1 MVESSRGCLN
11 LDARYWT
18 FTLCRVAFFVSRC
31 VLDGADAIGLL
42 VLLWYIYIDAC
53 VLAPLATV
61 SCSIQIDLVVF
72 VHTAYGVEHILDPQK
87 AD

>member
-1 MVESSRGCLN
+1 MLDIGLSRCAAL
-11 LDARYWT
+11 L
-18 FTLCRVAFFVSRC
+18 FFVSRC
-31 VLDGADAIGLL
+31 VLDGTDAIGLL

-72 VHTAYGVEHILDPQK
+72 VHTAYGVEHILDPQNLPK
-87 AD
+87 P